1 MAEEK
6 TIIIAANPDGFTNI
20 ECIFR
25 AWGFEFVSSRIE
37 GMWIVSERSSTM
49 TNIFSAWEVKNYQ
62 ISIWD
67 KVN

>member
-1 MAEEK
+1 MK
-6 TIIIAANPDGFTNI
+6 RSIIIAANPDGFINI

-25 AWGFEFVSSRIE
+25 AWGFEYQKTTVD
-37 GMWIVSERSSTM
+37 GMFIVEETSATM
-49 TNIFSAWEVKNYQ
+49 CNIFSAWEVKNYQ